1 LTISLFVAII
11 ASGKNIFIGN
21 VIMGIQEI
29 DACYVM
35 KLKALSETTRL
46 KMIPHLSEPRT
57 VKQIADILEV
67 DHHALY
73 HHMRVLEKAQIV
85 ELVKTRKVGNIVEK
99 YFTLTDNWVVM
110 LGSSEHFGVANLSP
124 LIRQMVLTMLED
136 LTKATQTPDESASIY
151 RLYFKFN
158 SEDIKPKQQQLK
170 KLIEDFI
177 KEIEKIEDKDGDFI
191 YSLNLLLF
199 KMAEPPKEAK

>member
-1 LTISLFVAII
+1 
-11 ASGKNIFIGN
+11 
-21 VIMGIQEI
+21 MGVQEI

-85 ELVKTRKVGNIVEK
+85 ELVKTRKVGNITEK

-158 SEDIKPKQQQLK
+158 SENIKPKQQQLK

-177 KEIEKIEDKDGDFI
+177 KEIEKIEDKDGDLI

>member
-1 LTISLFVAII
+1 
-11 ASGKNIFIGN
+11 
-21 VIMGIQEI
+21 MGIQEI

-73 HHMRVLEKAQIV
+73 HHMRVLEKAKIV
-85 ELVKTRKVGNIVEK
+85 ELVKTRKIGNIVEK

-136 LTKATQTPDESASIY
+136 LTKSSQIPEESASIY

-158 SEDIKPKQQQLK
+158 SEDIKSKQHKLK
-170 KLIEDFI
+170 KLFEDFI

-199 KMAEPPKEAK
+199 KMGEPLKEAK